1 MHVTV
6 SIRIILV
13 LLVLIC
19 ILALNICMS
28 KRCEQVASKLQHQLS
43 EIINRD
49 IESPRDSLITI
60 TRVTVSPDLKIAKIF
75 ISVLPENKEG
85 TALSHLNRLTSL
97 IRQKLK
103 PQIQFY
109 TLPELRFF
117 IDEYEIK
124 RRKITEA
131 LNEDNS
137 QN

>member
-1 MHVTV
+1 
-6 SIRIILV
+6 
-13 LLVLIC
+13 
-19 ILALNICMS
+19 MS